1 MLYIIRKM
9 DSNIVFNDDLFIS
22 IQRIERNKLL
32 NESDKYMLC
41 DYPITSNNLLL
52 IQQYRQDLRQYM
64 DNTYFTS
71 NIIFPDFPQLPF

>member
-1 MLYIIRKM
+1 M

-64 DNTYFTS
+64 DNIYFAS
-71 NIIFPDFPQLPF
+71 NIIYPNFPSLPF

>member
-1 MLYIIRKM
+1 M

-64 DNTYFTS
+64 DNIYFAS
-71 NIIFPDFPQLPF
+71 NIIFPNLPPLPF

>member
-1 MLYIIRKM
+1 M

-71 NIIFPDFPQLPF
+71 NIIFPNFPSLPF

>member
-1 MLYIIRKM
+1 M

-71 NIIFPDFPQLPF
+71 NIIFHNFPSLPF